1 MPYNILLHR
10 PAPRWLSRTAWAWL
24 LALGVCGQALALDMN
39 TATEAQLDGLRGLGP
54 SSTAR
59 ILQARAAGAFAN
71 WGDLMARVKGIKPA
85 TAAKLSGQGATVQ
98 GLPFTP
104 ETP

>member
-1 MPYNILLHR
+1 MQHATFSYSPLR
-10 PAPRWLSRTAWAWL
+10 QWLRRAGSLVVL
-24 LALGVCGQALALDMN
+24 LACSMAQATELN

-59 ILQARAAGAFAN
+59 ILQARGAGVFQN
-71 WGDLMARVKGIKPA
+71 WADFMARVKGIKPA
-85 TAAKLSGQGATVQ
+85 TATKLSAQ
-98 GLPFTP
+98 GLTVNGAPYTP